1 MRRGVSVRVRERKR
15 ASHAGLVVSVLPPF
29 GQRLG
34 LNVLADALKMAGGKD
49 WNKFFKEKKKKKD
62 WKNVPASNC
71 AVQEGKKENEIKV
84 H

>member
-1 MRRGVSVRVRERKR
+1 
-15 ASHAGLVVSVLPPF
+15 LVVSVLPPF

-49 WNKFFKEKKKKKD
+49 WNKFFKEKKKKD